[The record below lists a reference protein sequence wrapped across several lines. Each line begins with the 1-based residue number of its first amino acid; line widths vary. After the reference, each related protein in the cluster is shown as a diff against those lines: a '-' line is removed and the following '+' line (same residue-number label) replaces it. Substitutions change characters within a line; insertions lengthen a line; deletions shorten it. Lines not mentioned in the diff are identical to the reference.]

1 MERSS
6 AGPRLALLIASEPG
20 EVMVRL
26 VLRPFGYLAFV
37 IALGALSATAWVLGE
52 RNELGF
58 FAGRLARTMWR
69 YPEITRRG
77 IQMAWLAWAALLAVA
92 LSPLDPLTTRWDEVA
107 LVALALAVLWRRFFA
122 GRQAGR

>member
-1 MERSS
+1 
-6 AGPRLALLIASEPG
+6 
-20 EVMVRL
+20 MVRL

>member
-1 MERSS
+1 M
-6 AGPRLALLIASEPG
+6 L
-20 EVMVRL
+20 RL
-26 VLRPFGYLAFV
+26 VLRPLGYLAFV

-52 RNELGF
+52 RHELGF

-77 IQMAWLAWAALLAVA
+77 IQMAWLAWAVLLGVA
-92 LSPLDPLTTRWDEVA
+92 LSPLDPLTTRWDEVV
-107 LVALALAVLWRRFFA
+107 LVALALAVLWRRFFV